1 MSNKIKGIILVLVL
15 SIIVLTLLLVLL
27 SVLSNGYKI
36 TNKIEIGDEVYY
48 ICYTSINE
56 STIIK
61 GTVIAVTCQDNEIVK
76 YGVLPPRVINL
87 GAVYIYQE
95 DVFLT
100 YNQAL
105 KYVLRLSN

>member
-1 MSNKIKGIILVLVL
+1 MILFIIIAFA
-15 SIIVLTLLLVLL
+15 SIIM
-27 SVLSNGYKI
+27 LSNYG
-36 TNKIEIGDEVYY
+36 TNKKIEIGDEVYY
-48 ICYTSINE
+48 VCYTSVNE

-87 GAVYIYQE
+87 AAVYIYQE
-95 DVFLT
+95 DAFLT

-105 KYVLRLSN
+105 KYLLNN

>member
-1 MSNKIKGIILVLVL
+1 MSNKVKVIIIAVVLAIILLT
-15 SIIVLTLLLVLL
+15 SIIISL
-27 SVLSNGYKI
+27 NAG
-36 TNKIEIGDEVYY
+36 TNKKIEIGDEVYY
-48 ICYTSINE
+48 VCYTSVNE

-87 GAVYIYQE
+87 AAVYIYQE
-95 DVFLT
+95 DAFLT

-105 KYVLRLSN
+105 KYLLNN